1 MDSDYHLFPDDGL
14 ETVHQ
19 NGVHEQSA
27 AAGED
32 GVVSNNLSG
41 SMGNTFK
48 VDDCTNDNLSTRE
61 VEGELKEGEAK
72 VKDVDNSEKAR
83 SQKGSGKNGNAK
95 PSNPKNVSATQV
107 KGKDGRDAV
116 ARTAVSNGS
125 VAVNSQLKQPL
136 KSNSFN
142 ERQGQ
147 ASKQSGKSDAVLSAG
162 LVEKAKPLKKG
173 PVVKAEGETESTS
186 SPTAEDAK
194 TRKFGTLPNYGFSFK
209 CDERAE
215 KRKEFYTK
223 LEEKIHA
230 KEVEKSTLQAKSKET
245 QEAEIKLF
253 RKSLAFKATP
263 MPSFYQEP
271 APLKVELKKI
281 PTTRAKSPKLGRK
294 KSPSP
299 RTLKEIIAR
308 AIDQKPQRKSL
319 PKLPSEKINLYAND
333 EKSKLPKASN
343 EENTTLADQT
353 NEGVS
358 ANQEQEAV
366 SKNEASEFLPPKEEV
381 VVQEE
386 AATLMKGPIA
396 LAVAGLFVRVLHSCS
411 INDVYA
417 RGGGN
422 RGRKRGSRAT
432 LADFTDVVLE
442 EYSGELC
449 QISLNARFGGAQY
462 RTVKVSYLNPSLSNS
477 KILKPQ
483 ISQVGMHGL
492 LDPKLYY
499 EEL

>member
-27 AAGED
+27 AARED

-41 SMGNTFK
+41 SMGNTFE

-72 VKDVDNSEKAR
+72 VKDADNSEKAR
-83 SQKGSGKNGNAK
+83 SQKGSGKGGNAK

-194 TRKFGTLPNYGFSFK
+194 SRKFGTLPNYGFSFK

-299 RTLKEIIAR
+299 ADSEGNNSQSNRSGRLSLDEKISSKIPIRGLSPAHPK
-308 AIDQKPQRKSL
+308 KPQRKSL
-319 PKLPSEKINLYAND
+319 PELPSEKINLYAND
-333 EKSKLPKASN
+333 EKGKLPKASN
-343 EENTTLADQT
+343 EENTTLSDQT

-396 LAVAGLFVRVLHSCS
+396 LAV
-411 INDVYA
+411 
-417 RGGGN
+417 
-422 RGRKRGSRAT
+422 
-432 LADFTDVVLE
+432 
-442 EYSGELC
+442 
-449 QISLNARFGGAQY
+449 
-462 RTVKVSYLNPSLSNS
+462 
-477 KILKPQ
+477 
-483 ISQVGMHGL
+483 
-492 LDPKLYY
+492 
-499 EEL
+499 

>member
-61 VEGELKEGEAK
+61 VEGELKAYVGINGFSVSKEGEAK

-83 SQKGSGKNGNAK
+83 SQKGSGKSGNAK

-299 RTLKEIIAR
+299 ADSEGNNSQSNRSGRLSLDEKISSKIPIRGLSPAHPK
-308 AIDQKPQRKSL
+308 KPQRKSL

-343 EENTTLADQT
+343 EENTTLSDQT

-396 LAVAGLFVRVLHSCS
+396 LAV
-411 INDVYA
+411 
-417 RGGGN
+417 
-422 RGRKRGSRAT
+422 
-432 LADFTDVVLE
+432 
-442 EYSGELC
+442 
-449 QISLNARFGGAQY
+449 
-462 RTVKVSYLNPSLSNS
+462 
-477 KILKPQ
+477 
-483 ISQVGMHGL
+483 
-492 LDPKLYY
+492 
-499 EEL
+499 

>member
-1 MDSDYHLFPDDGL
+1 MDSDNHLPDDGL

-19 NGVHEQSA
+19 NGGAHDQSST
-27 AAGED
+27 AGED

-41 SMGNTFK
+41 SAGNTFK
-48 VDDCTNDNLSTRE
+48 VDDCTNDDPSTRE
-61 VEGELKEGEAK
+61 IKGELKVYVGSNGLSVSKEGEAK
-72 VKDVDNSEKAR
+72 VKDSDNSEKAR
-83 SQKGSGKNGNAK
+83 SQKGSGKSGNAV

-107 KGKDGRDAV
+107 KKDKDGRDAV

-125 VAVNSQLKQPL
+125 VAVNSQLKQTL
-136 KSNSFN
+136 KNKSFN

-147 ASKQSGKSDAVLSAG
+147 ASKKSGKSDEVLSAG
-162 LVEKAKPLKKG
+162 LVYALLPSVNGDIAIHREKTNLKALKKG
-173 PVVKAEGETESTS
+173 PVAKAEGETESTL

-194 TRKFGTLPNYGFSFK
+194 PRKFGTLPNYGFSFK

-215 KRKEFYTK
+215 KRKEFYSK

-245 QEAEIKLF
+245 QQAEIKLF

-299 RTLKEIIAR
+299 LDSEGNNSQRNLPGRLSLDEKISSSKIPIKGLSPAHPK
-308 AIDQKPQRKSL
+308 KPQRKSL
-319 PKLPSEKINLYAND
+319 PKLPSEKIKLYAND
-333 EKSKLPKASN
+333 EKGKLPKTSN
-343 EENTTLADQT
+343 EGNTSTLSDQT

-366 SKNEASEFLPPKEEV
+366 LKNEASEFLPPKEDV

-386 AATLMKGPIA
+386 AATLMNSPIA
-396 LAVAGLFVRVLHSCS
+396 LAV
-411 INDVYA
+411 
-417 RGGGN
+417 
-422 RGRKRGSRAT
+422 
-432 LADFTDVVLE
+432 
-442 EYSGELC
+442 
-449 QISLNARFGGAQY
+449 
-462 RTVKVSYLNPSLSNS
+462 
-477 KILKPQ
+477 
-483 ISQVGMHGL
+483 
-492 LDPKLYY
+492 
-499 EEL
+499 

>member
-61 VEGELKEGEAK
+61 VEGELKEGEAQ
-72 VKDVDNSEKAR
+72 VKDADNSERAR
-83 SQKGSGKNGNAK
+83 SQKVSGKSGNAK

-136 KSNSFN
+136 KGNSFN

-194 TRKFGTLPNYGFSFK
+194 SRKFGTLPNYGFSFK

-299 RTLKEIIAR
+299 ADYEGNNSQSNRSGRLSLDEKISSKIPIRGLSPAHPK
-308 AIDQKPQRKSL
+308 KPQRKSL

-343 EENTTLADQT
+343 EENTTLSDQT

-396 LAVAGLFVRVLHSCS
+396 LAV
-411 INDVYA
+411 
-417 RGGGN
+417 
-422 RGRKRGSRAT
+422 
-432 LADFTDVVLE
+432 
-442 EYSGELC
+442 
-449 QISLNARFGGAQY
+449 
-462 RTVKVSYLNPSLSNS
+462 
-477 KILKPQ
+477 
-483 ISQVGMHGL
+483 
-492 LDPKLYY
+492 
-499 EEL
+499 